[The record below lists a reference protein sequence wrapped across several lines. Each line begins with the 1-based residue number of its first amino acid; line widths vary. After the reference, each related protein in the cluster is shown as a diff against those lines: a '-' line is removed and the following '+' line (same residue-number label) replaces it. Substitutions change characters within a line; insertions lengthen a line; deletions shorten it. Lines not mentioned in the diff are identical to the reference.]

1 MTVARR
7 VAPCYPV
14 AGGTE
19 FPGECFPWASSSE
32 ACGIRDCHMLNAA
45 AGDGRMDPAVH
56 VDALCI
62 VSLNGNHRGGS
73 KANLLALCGTLRE
86 LPFGAEK

>member
-1 MTVARR
+1 
-7 VAPCYPV
+7 
-14 AGGTE
+14 
-19 FPGECFPWASSSE
+19 
-32 ACGIRDCHMLNAA
+32 MLNAA

-56 VDALCI
+56 ADALCI
-62 VSLNGNHRGGS
+62 VSVNGNHRGGS